1 MKLNL
6 LSSKTYLLW
15 PLALCNDLYE
25 SNTEFAI
32 KAVHRRRKKVVF
44 MNIGRLSVTKN
55 DHEL

>member
-6 LSSKTYLLW
+6 WSSKTYLLR

-32 KAVHRRRKKVVF
+32 KAVLRRSKKVVF
-44 MNIGRLSVTKN
+44 MNIGRLSVTKK
-55 DHEL
+55 